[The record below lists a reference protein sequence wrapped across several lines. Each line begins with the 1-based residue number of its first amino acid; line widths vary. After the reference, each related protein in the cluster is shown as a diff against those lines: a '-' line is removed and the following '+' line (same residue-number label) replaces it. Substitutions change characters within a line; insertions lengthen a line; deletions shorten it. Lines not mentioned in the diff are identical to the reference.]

1 MSLIPNHLLT
11 PPWVAAFHRGMLG
24 LPATWQPNTSSNSG
38 IPPWKKKE
46 SVFSETSR
54 YCPSVRLLSTLP
66 GCASPSHGVFA
77 GLSPN
82 CRCWRPESCLADL
95 ECPSGITKP
104 GGSPGLWR
112 ASKVL
117 PGTIGRKGDVQKGQ
131 KVGQFPVSLPGGSLF
146 YPPSAGL

>member
-1 MSLIPNHLLT
+1 MAWLCFPIPQSF
-11 PPWVAAFHRGMLG
+11 V
-24 LPATWQPNTSSNSG
+24 
-38 IPPWKKKE
+38 
-46 SVFSETSR
+46 
-54 YCPSVRLLSTLP
+54 
-66 GCASPSHGVFA
+66 

-82 CRCWRPESCLADL
+82 CHCWQPESCLADL

-117 PGTIGRKGDVQKGQ
+117 PGTIGREGATQSRLKGQ

-146 YPPSAGL
+146 HPPSAGLRKGTAQPPPLHGGLAVTYLSCSSIWRCCSIHGEDRNRPSHT